1 MKNIYI
7 ILILIFSFTIIS
19 CAKKSDTSSTSTTTT
34 TEVEGTWVTSCFL
47 SGGVYRI
54 NTITVTGTDVVVKYE
69 WHTDS
74 SCSTDYLLWE
84 DTFDSL
90 SIGDE
95 VTFSDATKG
104 HNFTLEVVSFK
115 LTPQSASAVSTV
127 NTANFCGY
135 SDWALNTAKD
145 YSGITCDGTAYA
157 VANTSAQ
164 GLYNLVGN
172 NLFLGSLN
180 TTGSYPTEVS
190 TSITYVKQ

>member
-7 ILILIFSFTIIS
+7 ILIFIFSFTIFS
-19 CAKKSDTSSTSTTTT
+19 CAKKSDTSSTTTT
-34 TEVEGTWVTSCFL
+34 TEVEGTWLTNCFQ
-47 SGGVYRI
+47 SGDYYHI
-54 NTITVTGTDVVVKYE
+54 HSATVSGTDVVVKYE

-74 SCSTDYLLWE
+74 GCSTDYVMWE
-84 DTFDSL
+84 ETYDSL

-104 HNFTLEVVSFK
+104 HQFTLNVVNLK
-115 LTPQSASAVSTV
+115 LTPQIASVVSAL
-127 NTANFCGY
+127 NTDNSCGY
-135 SDWALNTAKD
+135 SDWTLNTAKD
-145 YSGITCDGTAYA
+145 ITGKTCSSTAYD
-157 VANTSAQ
+157 VANTSVQ